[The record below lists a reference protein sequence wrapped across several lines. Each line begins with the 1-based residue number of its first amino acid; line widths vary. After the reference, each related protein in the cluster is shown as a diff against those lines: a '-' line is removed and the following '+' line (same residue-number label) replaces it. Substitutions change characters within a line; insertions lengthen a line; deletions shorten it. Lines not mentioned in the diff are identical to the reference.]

1 MIQIYFNTIISTCTL
16 HYFHDLDLDLDLDL
30 LASLD
35 LVRLLA
41 RVSVSSLVLDLDLDL
56 DLERLSRGF
65 SSLDFD
71 LERLLLLLYL
81 LFSWLRSLE
90 RLLEPDLV
98 LLERLLLLLSL
109 RDLLGLLERLRL
121 RLRLLLGVDLLLYLS
136 LDLDLLLLRDG
147 SGRAYFAIW
156 IRISLPSYFLP
167 SRESI
172 ASSASLLSRN
182 LTNANPLLSL
192 LYLSL
197 GM

>member
-1 MIQIYFNTIISTCTL
+1 MDLDRLSSLDLVLLLALESVSSF
-16 HYFHDLDLDLDLDL
+16 DLDLDLDLD
-30 LASLD
+30 
-35 LVRLLA
+35 
-41 RVSVSSLVLDLDLDL
+41 
-56 DLERLSRGF
+56 RLSRGF
-65 SSLDFD
+65 SSRDFD

-90 RLLEPDLV
+90 RLLEPDLD
-98 LLERLLLLLSL
+98 LMERLLLRLLLRLDL
-109 RDLLGLLERLRL
+109 RDLLGLLE

-147 SGRAYFAIW
+147 SGLAYLAIW

-172 ASSASLLSRN
+172 ASSASLLSKN
-182 LTNANPLLSL
+182 LTKAKPLLSL

>member
-1 MIQIYFNTIISTCTL
+1 MDRLSSLDLVLLLALESVSSF
-16 HYFHDLDLDLDLDL
+16 DLDLDLDLD
-30 LASLD
+30 
-35 LVRLLA
+35 
-41 RVSVSSLVLDLDLDL
+41 
-56 DLERLSRGF
+56 RLSRGF
-65 SSLDFD
+65 SSRDFD

-90 RLLEPDLV
+90 RLLEPDLD
-98 LLERLLLLLSL
+98 LMERLLLLLDL
-109 RDLLGLLERLRL
+109 RDLLGLLERLL
-121 RLRLLLGVDLLLYLS
+121 LLLGVDLLLYLS

-147 SGRAYFAIW
+147 SGLAYFAIW

-182 LTNANPLLSL
+182 LTKANPLLSL
-192 LYLSL
+192 LYLSR